1 MSLSEDLPIK
11 SWDLEFNLAVA
22 EMRVSGS
29 SELPI
34 EQAHKLFNEKHKI
47 KVLSNI
53 IIEQAILDERYR
65 QESKK
70 HLEKVLNQYE
80 DVLDEK

>member
-1 MSLSEDLPIK
+1 MSFSKDLHIK

-22 EMRVSGS
+22 EMRVSS
-29 SELPI
+29 LSELPI
-34 EQAHKLFNEKHKI
+34 EQAQKLFNEKHKI
-47 KVLSNI
+47 EVPFNI

-65 QESKK
+65 QESEK

-80 DVLDEK
+80 NVLDEK